1 MIRHPPRSTRTNTLF
16 PYTTLFRSGRRA
28 DGHRRLDNHT
38 IHWVA
43 VARAA
48 GIALTWDDIDAISQ
62 AVPLR
67 ARVYPNGDADVNRFA
82 ACGGTQF
89 EFRELLDA
97 GLMNADIATA
107 VPGGM
112 RASCD
117 EPRLAA
123 AGTPDQAPGIAAS
136 AQETVVRT
144 AWALFAAQE
153 RKRVES

>member
-1 MIRHPPRSTRTNTLF
+1 MATGGST
-16 PYTTLFRSGRRA
+16 
-28 DGHRRLDNHT
+28 NHT

-62 AVPLR
+62 AVPLL

-89 EFRELLDA
+89 VFRALLDA
-97 GLMNADIATA
+97 GLMHADITT
-107 VPGGM
+107 VVHSGM
-112 RASCD
+112 RAYCD

-123 AGTPDQAPGIAAS
+123 HGKRDHAPGS
-136 AQETVVRT
+136 AQSPSEHGPPP
-144 AWALFAAQE
+144 A
-153 RKRVES
+153 

>member
-1 MIRHPPRSTRTNTLF
+1 MATGGST
-16 PYTTLFRSGRRA
+16 
-28 DGHRRLDNHT
+28 NHT

-62 AVPLR
+62 AVPLL

-89 EFRELLDA
+89 VFRELPDA
-97 GLMNADIATA
+97 RLMHADIATV

-112 RASCD
+112 RAHCHDSS
-117 EPRLAA
+117 E
-123 AGTPDQAPGIAAS
+123 
-136 AQETVVRT
+136 
-144 AWALFAAQE
+144 E
-153 RKRVES
+153 RRDGEEGVTRCSSRWSP

>member
-1 MIRHPPRSTRTNTLF
+1 MATGGST
-16 PYTTLFRSGRRA
+16 
-28 DGHRRLDNHT
+28 NHT

-62 AVPLR
+62 AVPLL

-82 ACGGTQF
+82 TCGGTQF
-89 EFRELLDA
+89 VFRELLDA
-97 GLMNADIATA
+97 GLMHEDIATV

-112 RASCD
+112 RAYCD

-123 AGTPDQAPGIAAS
+123 DGTLDHAPGIAARSEERRVGKECVSTCRSRWS
-136 AQETVVRT
+136 AH
-144 AWALFAAQE
+144 
-153 RKRVES
+153 